1 MNRKLNKSFKKI
13 LNKHYEKYIEDLLDT
28 QNIEDLLPTMK
39 KIKEINAPAYF

>member
-13 LNKHYEKYIEDLLDT
+13 LNKHYEKYIEDLL
-28 QNIEDLLPTMK
+28 PTMK